1 MFDGVP
7 DQFHHFI
14 ASSRAPLQI
23 PFPFPLHATTSPPP
37 PPPQPPPVTP
47 LAPTFPTF
55 DPYPS
60 HQTLQ
65 PHQHHQHQHHHLH
78 HHLSSPPP
86 PPPQPKNEGSKEDQ
100 TTTLLST
107 SLVLE
112 RERSSG
118 EPGGPWSNEEV
129 LALLRIRSSMEN
141 WFPDYTW
148 EHVSRKLAE
157 LGFKRS
163 PEKCKERF
171 EEENRNL
178 NSLSFN
184 KNSFRFFSELDE
196 LYQHQGG
203 DHKNQQNEDSVQTRN
218 INNQP
223 PALRREATAAV
234 AVAVAAEAQSLE
246 EGSGNVDHNSTTS
259 RSSKSNNN
267 NGDEKKRKRK
277 RELEMFKGFC
287 EEIVERIMAQQEE
300 LHTKIIE
307 DMVKREEEKIARD
320 EAWKSQERERLNKEI
335 EAREKEHE
343 IASNRQAKIIEFLNK
358 FASSSPPLNS
368 PLDQSLFDKF
378 NDLFDPPNNNPKT
391 PSSTHPHNEI
401 MGTKKTKKAS
411 SFPHQNPTSNNPT
424 QSSTNPSFT
433 SPTETLIMPSMDLGP
448 ENHPTPQSKDTQL
461 EPNTQNGGGDIG
473 KRWPREE
480 VLALI
485 NMRCS
490 LNNNNNNNNSDN
502 SSKDGGAKGP
512 LWERIS
518 QGMQELGYN
527 RSAKRCKEKWEN
539 INKYFRKTKDN
550 NKKRSVDSR
559 TCPYFHQLSSLY
571 SQGKLRGDSPE
582 NRSSAD

>member
-1 MFDGVP
+1 
-7 DQFHHFI
+7 
-14 ASSRAPLQI
+14 
-23 PFPFPLHATTSPPP
+23 
-37 PPPQPPPVTP
+37 
-47 LAPTFPTF
+47 
-55 DPYPS
+55 
-60 HQTLQ
+60 
-65 PHQHHQHQHHHLH
+65 
-78 HHLSSPPP
+78 
-86 PPPQPKNEGSKEDQ
+86 
-100 TTTLLST
+100 
-107 SLVLE
+107 
-112 RERSSG
+112 
-118 EPGGPWSNEEV
+118 
-129 LALLRIRSSMEN
+129 
-141 WFPDYTW
+141 
-148 EHVSRKLAE
+148 
-157 LGFKRS
+157 
-163 PEKCKERF
+163 
-171 EEENRNL
+171 
-178 NSLSFN
+178 
-184 KNSFRFFSELDE
+184 
-196 LYQHQGG
+196 
-203 DHKNQQNEDSVQTRN
+203 
-218 INNQP
+218 
-223 PALRREATAAV
+223 
-234 AVAVAAEAQSLE
+234 
-246 EGSGNVDHNSTTS
+246 
-259 RSSKSNNN
+259 
-267 NGDEKKRKRK
+267 
-277 RELEMFKGFC
+277 MFKGFC

>member
-14 ASSRAPLQI
+14 ASSRVSLQI

-37 PPPQPPPVTP
+37 PPPPQPPPP
-47 LAPTFPTF
+47 PAPTFSTF

-65 PHQHHQHQHHHLH
+65 PHHQHHQHQHQHHHLH
-78 HHLSSPPP
+78 HHLSP
-86 PPPQPKNEGSKEDQ
+86 PPPQPKNEASKEDQ

-112 RERSSG
+112 RERSSASAAAGG

-129 LALLRIRSSMEN
+129 LALLRIRSSMEIN
-141 WFPDYTW
+141 WFPDYSW

-171 EEENRNL
+171 EEESRNL

-184 KNSFRFFSELDE
+184 KSSFRFFSELDE

-203 DHKNQQNEDSVQTRN
+203 EGDHHKNYQNEESVQTRN
-218 INNQP
+218 DNHHQQP
-223 PALRREATAAV
+223 PHRRERESAA
-234 AVAVAAEAQSLE
+234 AAAAEAQSLE

-267 NGDEKKRKRK
+267 NGGGDENKKRMKRKGKRK

-287 EEIVERIMAQQEE
+287 EGIVERIMAQQEE
-300 LHTKIIE
+300 MHSKIIE

-335 EAREKEHE
+335 ETREKEHE

-358 FASSSPPLNS
+358 FASSSSTPSLHS
-368 PLDQSLFDKF
+368 PLDQSLLDKI
-378 NDLFDPPNNNPKT
+378 NDLFHHPKNHPT
-391 PSSTHPHNEI
+391 SPSSTHPHNDEK
-401 MGTKKTKKAS
+401 MGTKKAKKVS
-411 SFPHQNPTSNNPT
+411 SFPHQNPTSNNNPT
-424 QSSTNPSFT
+424 PQSSTNPSFT
-433 SPTETLIMPSMDLGP
+433 SPKVPTETLILPSTTTMDLGDP
-448 ENHPTPQSKDTQL
+448 EENHPTPQSKD
-461 EPNTQNGGGDIG
+461 TQNGGGDIG

-485 NMRCS
+485 NLRCNS
-490 LNNNNNNNNSDN
+490 LN
-502 SSKDGGAKGP
+502 
-512 LWERIS
+512 
-518 QGMQELGYN
+518 
-527 RSAKRCKEKWEN
+527 
-539 INKYFRKTKDN
+539 N

-571 SQGKLRGDSPE
+571 CSQGKLRGDSPE